1 MEQKWNL
8 EKDVLDARLT
18 VDELM
23 DAISVFDTLQEKYP
37 NDEFID
43 AAIEILRQEICLMF
57 GGSIYTD

>member
-18 VDELM
+18 VDELV

>member
-18 VDELM
+18 VDELV

-43 AAIEILRQEICLMF
+43 VAIEILRQEICLMF